1 MGYIL
6 TINHLS
12 LYIYIIYIIYIYNI
26 YIYIYI
32 YTYGLYNDIHTDS
45 ILYIIYIYMES
56 PQFSYGSSTKTWF
69 PHRSSAQRGLGDAVA
84 QGLSAGR
91 LPQAAR
97 FDGGAAVAGD
107 GPLGGAALA
116 NGNGMGNAMCLM
128 GKSWNICKTYREIW
142 EYP

>member
-1 MGYIL
+1 
-6 TINHLS
+6 
-12 LYIYIIYIIYIYNI
+12 
-26 YIYIYI
+26 
-32 YTYGLYNDIHTDS
+32 
-45 ILYIIYIYMES
+45 MES

>member
-1 MGYIL
+1 M
-6 TINHLS
+6 
-12 LYIYIIYIIYIYNI
+12 IYIQI
-26 YIYIYI
+26 
-32 YTYGLYNDIHTDS
+32 LY
-45 ILYIIYIYMES
+45 YIIYIYMES